1 MKIAIASDHGGFNLK
16 EQLKKYVESFG
27 HEVIDLG
34 CYSADRAD
42 YPDHGIA
49 CGEAVAKGEADRGI
63 VVCGTGI
70 GISIAA
76 NKVKGV
82 RCALCTDPVMA
93 RLCREHNN
101 ANMLAIGERIVG
113 IELAKGIVEAFLN
126 TEAEGGRHAERVA
139 KITAYDEARK

>member
-1 MKIAIASDHGGFNLK
+1 MKIAMASDHGGFALK
-16 EQLKKYVESFG
+16 EQLRQYVESKG
-27 HEVIDLG
+27 HQVADLG
-34 CYSADRAD
+34 CYSPDRAD
-42 YPDHGIA
+42 YPDYGVA

-101 ANMLAIGERIVG
+101 ANMLSLGERIVG
-113 IELAKGIVEAFLN
+113 IELAKGIVDAFLN
-126 TEAEGGRHAERVA
+126 TEPEGGRHAERVA
-139 KITAYDEARK
+139 KITAYDEAR

>member
-49 CGEAVAKGEADRGI
+49 CGEAVVEMLRPI
-63 VVCGTGI
+63 REGTE
-70 GISIAA
+70 
-76 NKVKGV
+76 
-82 RCALCTDPVMA
+82 
-93 RLCREHNN
+93 RL
-101 ANMLAIGERIVG
+101 
-113 IELAKGIVEAFLN
+113 
-126 TEAEGGRHAERVA
+126 TEV
-139 KITAYDEARK
+139 

>member
-1 MKIAIASDHGGFNLK
+1 MKIAMASDHGGFALK
-16 EQLKKYVESFG
+16 EQLKQYVGSLG
-27 HEVIDLG
+27 HEVKDLG

-42 YPDHGIA
+42 YPDYGIA

-101 ANMLAIGERIVG
+101 ANMLALGERIIG
-113 IELAKGIVEAFLN
+113 LELAKGIVDAFLN
-126 TEAEGGRHAERVA
+126 TEAESGRHAMRVD
-139 KITAYDEARK
+139 KINAYDQAR